1 MGHASHQSEITEPG
15 WLSGQV
21 QQGMSTS
28 ACVARLLNHAVA
40 LGASDLFLSAKETH
54 WSVTVRHLG
63 IIRPVCDLTLQIGQH
78 CAAHLRAEAA
88 LDIAEHRKPQDG
100 RWLHRTPTGNI
111 LDLRISAL
119 PTLYGEDV
127 SVRLLDRETGLLDLD
142 QVGLLPGNVIRL
154 RRLLD
159 NPGGLILVTGPTGAG
174 KSTTLYACLQYLSDG
189 TRRIHTLEDP
199 IEYAIANL
207 HQSQVN
213 PKHGVHFPELLRCI
227 IRQGPDVIMVG
238 EIRDPET
245 AQTAVSAAN
254 SGHLVLSTLHAPRA
268 AGCVAS
274 MLAYGV
280 QPHFL
285 AASLLGAVSQRLVR
299 TFCPD
304 CRFPIGVASNLAT
317 RDQESTQTAA
327 MGCPR
332 CHFTGFDRQTA
343 VFEVMEVTPALRGL
357 ICAGESTQVI
367 EKQAYR
373 DGMVGFRQ
381 VANELVTRGLT
392 EIGEI
397 DRRIPREELQ
407 TRS

>member
-1 MGHASHQSEITEPG
+1 MGHASHQSEITAPG
-15 WLSGQV
+15 WLTGQV

-28 ACVARLLNHAVA
+28 ECVARLLDHAVS
-40 LGASDLFLSAKETH
+40 LGASDLFLSAKEFH

-100 RWLHRTPTGNI
+100 RWLHRTPRGKV
-111 LDLRISAL
+111 LDLRVSAL

-127 SVRLLDRETGLLDLD
+127 SVRLLDRETALLNID
-142 QVGLLPGNVIRL
+142 QVGLLPGNVARL
-154 RRLLD
+154 RQLLD

-174 KSTTLYACLQYLSDG
+174 KSTTLYACLQHLDDG

-227 IRQGPDVIMVG
+227 IRQGPDVIMIG

-285 AASLLGAVSQRLVR
+285 AASLLGAVSQRLIR

-304 CRFPIGVASNLAT
+304 CRFPIGVTSNQAAP
-317 RDQESTQTAA
+317 DQGSTQTAA

-343 VFEVMEVTPALRGL
+343 VFEVLEVTPALRGL

-381 VANELVTRGLT
+381 AANELVTRGLT

-397 DRRIPREELQ
+397 DRRIPREDLQ
-407 TRS
+407 ARS